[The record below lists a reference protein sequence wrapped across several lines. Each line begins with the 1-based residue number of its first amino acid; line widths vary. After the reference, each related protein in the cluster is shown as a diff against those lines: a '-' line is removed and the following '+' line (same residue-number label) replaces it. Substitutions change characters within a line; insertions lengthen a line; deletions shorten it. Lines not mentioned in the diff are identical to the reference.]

1 MDVEDFLNQLNDLL
15 KRFGLETA
23 FLEGVEPQVGDTLR
37 AMVPMSTEGDEVL
50 LEIMVAPWT
59 DDVMMLQFYT
69 TLLTNVESG
78 FDALQKALLDWNLTC
93 PIGAFGIYFEKWHL
107 YHKYN
112 YPMPLEIDPAEM
124 ALEAFYI
131 LNLILDTIYVIYPQ
145 TIKLIPAA

>member
-37 AMVPMSTEGDEVL
+37 AMVPMSTEGDE
-50 LEIMVAPWT
+50 
-59 DDVMMLQFYT
+59 
-69 TLLTNVESG
+69 SG

-93 PIGAFGIYFEKWHL
+93 PIGAFGIYLEKWHL

-145 TIKLIPAA
+145 TVKLIPAA

>member
-69 TLLTNVESG
+69 TLLTNVEFG
-78 FDALQKALLDWNLTC
+78 FDALESDLSDRSLRDLPRKMA
-93 PIGAFGIYFEKWHL
+93 
-107 YHKYN
+107 
-112 YPMPLEIDPAEM
+112 PLSQI
-124 ALEAFYI
+124 
-131 LNLILDTIYVIYPQ
+131 
-145 TIKLIPAA
+145 

>member
-1 MDVEDFLNQLNDLL
+1 MKQNL
-15 KRFGLETA
+15 KSKFQNKPLIERIKLEA
-23 FLEGVEPQVGDTLR
+23 
-37 AMVPMSTEGDEVL
+37 
-50 LEIMVAPWT
+50 EIG
-59 DDVMMLQFYT
+59 QK
-69 TLLTNVESG
+69 NVESG

-93 PIGAFGIYFEKWHL
+93 PIGAFGIYLEKWHL

-145 TIKLIPAA
+145 TVKLISAA